1 MEKAGIPTA
10 TFCSGEFSALGANE
24 RAALGMPGLPIV
36 VVPHPVGGIPPEEAR
51 ALLPPG
57 PSSPKARS
65 MAIRSSGEFTLTKL
79 RAKSEKSALA
89 MRCRA
94 YHRSILRSPESR

>member
-36 VVPHPVGGIPPEEAR
+36 VVPHPVGGISPEEAR
-51 ALLPPG
+51 ALG
-57 PSSPKARS
+57 DGAMEEVRR
-65 MAIRSSGEFTLTKL
+65 ILTEDAESL
-79 RAKSEKSALA
+79 RKEY
-89 MRCRA
+89 RERA
-94 YHRSILRSPESR
+94 YVPPRKTVRQKALFA

>member
-51 ALLPPG
+51 ALG
-57 PSSPKARS
+57 DGAMEEVRR
-65 MAIRSSGEFTLTKL
+65 ILTEDAESL
-79 RAKSEKSALA
+79 RKEY
-89 MRCRA
+89 RERA
-94 YHRSILRSPESR
+94 YVPPHKTVRQKALFA